1 MKSLNSQA
9 YATVLEKYLVSW
21 TFNLVKYGSCSTL
34 KRKCLLLK
42 MISRVAY
49 LNSQCAH
56 YLVSISQKH
65 LVKQIAFHPGSYG
78 ELFSTCAKGC
88 EVQ

>member
-1 MKSLNSQA
+1 MLAIENDKQ
-9 YATVLEKYLVSW
+9 
-21 TFNLVKYGSCSTL
+21 
-34 KRKCLLLK
+34 
-42 MISRVAY
+42 VAY